1 MKCIEFRIDIKDE
14 QFLTTK
20 CDAYGFYF
28 ETMSYESLSKIYK
41 IDFVQL
47 VNRPKIQ
54 NVYTTLKPMLKR
66 MSTVPNLSAVD
77 FSIQHDSFY
86 SFDGSNVPLTVIQ
99 KKNNDPN
106 KPCLVFSYGGFNV
119 PMLPQFKLIYLLFIE
134 LFNAIVGM
142 LLKLSLLRQ

>member
-1 MKCIEFRIDIKDE
+1 MYSLEMKCIEFQIDVKDE
-14 QFLTTK
+14 QFLTSK
-20 CDAYGFYF
+20 IDKFGFYF

-47 VNRPKIQ
+47 MNRPKFQ
-54 NVYTTLKPMLKR
+54 NVYVQLKPMLKR
-66 MSTVPNLSAVD
+66 QSTVANLSNVD

-99 KKNNDPN
+99 KKNSDPN

-134 LFNAIVGM
+134 LFNAVVG
-142 LLKLSLLRQ
+142 KL